1 MHYVAID
8 LHKRYSVISALNEQ
22 GQRMREAR
30 IEGNSAAGFAQ
41 YFKSLGDRS
50 QVVIEATWNWG
61 RIHDLLE
68 TIEEVE
74 EVVLAHPYKTRII
87 AEAQVKTDKLDAR
100 ALAKLLRADLVARA
114 HIPSP
119 ETRRRK
125 EVLRQ
130 RLFWVR
136 VRTMVRNRVHQLL
149 DRQPRVDL
157 PRVSDLFGVRGM
169 AAMKQLQLPEPDATQ
184 LGQDLGLLEELGK
197 RIKELEA
204 MIEARNAGD
213 EATQIL
219 STVPGLGKVLAA
231 VVAAEIDQVER
242 FAHPKKLLAYAG
254 LVPTTHSSG
263 GKTYNGP
270 LMPMC
275 NKWLRWAFVEAAW
288 VAVGCSNYFG
298 GLYRQHRARGKGANT
313 AIVIVARRLAE
324 IAWQILRHHR
334 PYEERHLTQNP
345 FPDRSDRALVEV
357 AA

>member
-1 MHYVAID
+1 MQYVAID
-8 LHKRYSVISALNEQ
+8 LHKRYSVLSALNEQ
-22 GQRMREAR
+22 GQRTREGR
-30 IEGNSAAGFAQ
+30 IDGNSAAGFAQ
-41 YFKSLGDRS
+41 FFKSLGEPS
-50 QVVIEATWNWG
+50 KVVMEATWNWG

-68 TIEEVE
+68 GLEEVE

-114 HIPSP
+114 YIPSI

-125 EVLRQ
+125 DVLRQ

-149 DRQPRVDL
+149 DRQPKVDL
-157 PRVSDLFGVRGM
+157 PQVSDLFGARGM
-169 AAMKQLQLPEPDATQ
+169 KAMKQLQLPEPDATQ
-184 LGQDLGLLEELGK
+184 LRQDLDLLEELGQ
-197 RIKELEA
+197 RIKELEG
-204 MIEARNAGD
+204 MIQAQNAGD
-213 EATQIL
+213 ESTQLL
-219 STVPGLGKVLAA
+219 STLPGLGKVLAA
-231 VVAAEIDQVER
+231 VVASEIDQIER

-263 GKTYNGP
+263 GKTYHGP

-313 AIVIVARRLAE
+313 AIVIVARRMAE
-324 IAWQILRHHR
+324 IAWQMLQHRR
-334 PYEERHLTQNP
+334 PYEARPLTQNP
-345 FPDRSDRALVEV
+345 FPDRSENVLVEV

>member
-1 MHYVAID
+1 MQYVAID
-8 LHKRYSVISALNEQ
+8 LHKRYSVVSALNEQ
-22 GQRMREAR
+22 GQRTREAR

-41 YFKSLGDRS
+41 YFKGLGEPS
-50 QVVIEATWNWG
+50 KVVIEATWNWG
-61 RIHDLLE
+61 RVHDLLE
-68 TIEEVE
+68 EIEEVE

-114 HIPSP
+114 YIPSV

-130 RLFWVR
+130 RVFWVR

-157 PRVSDLFGVRGM
+157 PQVSDLFGARGM
-169 AAMKQLQLPEPDATQ
+169 KAMQQLQLPEPDATQ
-184 LGQDLGLLEELGK
+184 LRQDLDLLEQLQVH
-197 RIKELEA
+197 IKELEE
-204 MIEARNAGD
+204 MIAAQNSGD
-213 EATQIL
+213 EPTQTLATL
-219 STVPGLGKVLAA
+219 PGLGKILAA
-231 VVAAEIDQVER
+231 VVAAEIDRIER
-242 FAHPKKLLAYAG
+242 FACPKKLLAYAG

-288 VAVGCSNYFG
+288 VAVGHENYFG
-298 GLYRQHRARGKGANT
+298 GLYRQHRARGKRANT
-313 AIVIVARRLAE
+313 AIVIVARRMAE
-324 IAWQILRHHR
+324 IAWQMLRHDR
-334 PYEERHLTQNP
+334 PYEDRPLTQNT
-345 FPDRSDRALVEV
+345 FPDRSERALVEV
-357 AA
+357 TA

>member
-8 LHKRYSVISALNEQ
+8 LHKRYSVCSALNEQ
-22 GQRMREAR
+22 GQRTREAR
-30 IEGNSAAGFAQ
+30 IDGNSAAGFAQ
-41 YFKSLGDRS
+41 FFHGLGGPS

-68 TIEEVE
+68 EIEEVE

-119 ETRRRK
+119 QTRRRK

-157 PRVSDLFGVRGM
+157 PQVSDLFGARGM

-184 LGQDLGLLEELGK
+184 LRQDLGLLEELGK

-204 MIEARNAGD
+204 MIEARNATD
-213 EATQIL
+213 APTQLL
-219 STVPGLGKVLAA
+219 STLPGLGKVLAA

-242 FAHPKKLLAYAG
+242 FAQPKKLLAYAG

-298 GLYRQHRARGKGANT
+298 GLYRQQRARGKGANT

-324 IAWQILRHHR
+324 IAWQMLRHQR
-334 PYEERHLTQNP
+334 PYEDRPATPNAL
-345 FPDRSDRALVEV
+345 PDRSAHALVEV
-357 AA
+357 TA

>member
-1 MHYVAID
+1 MQYVAID
-8 LHKRYSVISALNEQ
+8 LHKRYSVASALNEQ
-22 GQRMREAR
+22 GQRTREAR

-41 YFKSLGDRS
+41 FFKGLGDRS
-50 QVVIEATWNWG
+50 KVVIEATWNWG
-61 RIHDLLE
+61 RVHDLLE
-68 TIEEVE
+68 AIEEVE

-100 ALAKLLRADLVARA
+100 ALARLLRADLVARA

-157 PRVSDLFGVRGM
+157 PQVSDLFGARGM
-169 AAMKQLQLPEPDATQ
+169 AAMKKLQLPEPDDTQ
-184 LGQDLGLLEELGK
+184 LRQDLGLLEQLQQ
-197 RIKELEA
+197 RIRELEG

-213 EATQIL
+213 EPTEILATL
-219 STVPGLGKVLAA
+219 PGLGKILAA
-231 VVAAEIDQVER
+231 VVAAEVDGIER

-263 GKTYNGP
+263 GKTSCRCATSGCAGLLSKPPGSPWATRTTLAPSTGSIAPGAKEPTRP
-270 LMPMC
+270 LSSS
-275 NKWLRWAFVEAAW
+275 RAAW
-288 VAVGCSNYFG
+288 PKSPGRC
-298 GLYRQHRARGKGANT
+298 RATTGPMKT
-313 AIVIVARRLAE
+313 AL
-324 IAWQILRHHR
+324 
-334 PYEERHLTQNP
+334 
-345 FPDRSDRALVEV
+345 
-357 AA
+357 

>member
-1 MHYVAID
+1 MQYVAID
-8 LHKRYSVISALNEQ
+8 LHKRYSVVSALNEQ
-22 GQRMREAR
+22 GQRTREAR
-30 IEGNSAAGFAQ
+30 IDGNSAAGFAQ
-41 YFKSLGDRS
+41 FFHGLGGPS

-68 TIEEVE
+68 EIEEVE

-114 HIPSP
+114 HIPSV

-125 EVLRQ
+125 DVLRQ

-157 PRVSDLFGVRGM
+157 PQVSDLFGARGM
-169 AAMKQLQLPEPDATQ
+169 TAMKKLELPEPDATQ
-184 LGQDLGLLEELGK
+184 LRQDLDVLEQLQQ

-204 MIEARNAGD
+204 LIQAQNSGD

-219 STVPGLGKVLAA
+219 STLPGLGKILAA

-275 NKWLRWAFVEAAW
+275 NKWLRWALVEAAW

-324 IAWQILRHHR
+324 IAWQMLRHRRAYQER
-334 PYEERHLTQNP
+334 PPAQDTL
-345 FPDRSDRALVEV
+345 PDRSADALVEV
-357 AA
+357 TA